1 MSIKKVYLKFA
12 SKNEAM
18 QVLQSA
24 GFILDIESEQYYF
37 PGRDISVSVDGHKM
51 VDTGIEKT
59 DEEGNKYNVFEPSKE
74 WYIKMIATALPSF
87 GKYEI
92 PASEAPSTWA

>member
-51 VDTGIEKT
+51 VDT
-59 DEEGNKYNVFEPSKE
+59 DEVPILGFNGPKF
-74 WYIKMIATALPSF
+74 T
-87 GKYEI
+87 
-92 PASEAPSTWA
+92 

>member
-12 SKNEAM
+12 SKNEAT

-24 GFILDIESEQYYF
+24 GFIWDIESEQYFF
-37 PGRDISVSVDGHKM
+37 PGRDISVCVDGHKM
-51 VDTGIEKT
+51 IDSGDFIT
-59 DEEGNKYNVFEPSKE
+59 DDEGNKTPIFEQSTE
-74 WYIKMIATALPSF
+74 WYIKMIATSLPSF

-92 PASEAPSTWA
+92 PAKDAPSVWA